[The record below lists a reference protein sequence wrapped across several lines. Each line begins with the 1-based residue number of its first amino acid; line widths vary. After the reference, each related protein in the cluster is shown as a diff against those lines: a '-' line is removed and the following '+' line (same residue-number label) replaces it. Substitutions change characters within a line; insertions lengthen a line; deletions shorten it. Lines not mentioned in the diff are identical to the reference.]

1 MSDFTKLFR
10 RLLNAPELNPSS
22 LGTVSQDQG
31 IYTFWLRDDPSVCLK
46 VGIAGPRNGKGLR
59 ERVRYH
65 YSSNMENSVLARH
78 LAADVTSP
86 WSANR
91 DFSVRKQR
99 QSFLAVECHCR
110 ALPVPG
116 ITSSELR
123 QLEAFVVGRL
133 NPRYIGR
140 IRKKTAR

>member
-1 MSDFTKLFR
+1 MKHFR
-10 RLLNAPELNPSS
+10 GLLNAPEVDPSS

-31 IYTFWLRDDPSVCLK
+31 VYAFWLRADPLVCLK
-46 VGIAGPRNGKGLR
+46 VGIAGPRSGKGLR

-65 YSSNMENSVLARH
+65 YSSNIENSVLARH
-78 LAADVTSP
+78 LAADVTSS

-99 QSFLAVECHCR
+99 QSFLAMECYCR

-116 ITSSELR
+116 ITSSQLR
-123 QLEAFVVGRL
+123 QLEALVVGRL
-133 NPRYIGR
+133 NPLYIGR
-140 IRKKTAR
+140 VRKKTAR